1 MQIYINIIFHF
12 TEDIISLYQNVFQ
25 FQKDFQAAVQKKFAI
40 TKSTL
45 ILIIFWFKEFEWT
58 WYFLTFLISN
68 YHFHLEKRQM

>member
-58 WYFLTFLISN
+58 WYFLTFLIPN